1 MDTQSLAASLP
12 NIARFVS
19 TEVVATGSTS
29 TRAETGGEDVEV
41 QNKSEAT
48 VEQAQKAVESI
59 NLVVQVFNKNVEFSV
74 DKDTGID
81 VVKVVEK
88 GSNEVIRQLPLDA
101 VISFA
106 KTLETLQGMLV
117 KQKI

>member
-1 MDTQSLAASLP
+1 METQSLAASLP

-19 TEVVATGSTS
+19 TEVAGTGTAPVRVEPSEPDAEVA
-29 TRAETGGEDVEV
+29 A
-41 QNKSEAT
+41 KSEAT
-48 VEQAQKAVESI
+48 VEDAQKAVESI
-59 NLVVQVFNKNVEFSV
+59 NLVVQVFNNNVEFSV

-81 VVKVVEK
+81 VVRVVDK
-88 GSNEVIRQLPLDA
+88 SSNEVIRQLPLDA